1 MAGVYEPTGRT
12 PPSLPVVV
20 TPCGRP
26 PCVARADLSCAPVA
40 RSPCV
45 RNPRSNALADCCTGT
60 RSSLQTA
67 VRTLTPQCLMR
78 PWPRDVHRP
87 GCHGK

>member
-60 RSSLQTA
+60 RSSLHHYKHAAACTYPHA
-67 VRTLTPQCLMR
+67 SVSDET
-78 PWPRDVHRP
+78 VAA
-87 GCHGK
+87 

>member
-60 RSSLQTA
+60 RSSLQT
-67 VRTLTPQCLMR
+67 RSCLYVPSR
-78 PWPRDVHRP
+78 LSV
-87 GCHGK
+87 

>member
-60 RSSLQTA
+60 RSSFVTNSC
-67 VRTLTPQCLMR
+67 TYP
-78 PWPRDVHRP
+78 HRSLSVSDETVAA
-87 GCHGK
+87 